1 MSKKIEVKVNMHD
14 QKCKTKV
21 LKAVTKLTGINEV
34 SVDLAKQ
41 MVVVIGDVDPV
52 CVVCRIRKIDKT
64 AKIMLVLPWSMDIL
78 NHMEVEV
85 ASFSKM
91 KYEVP
96 LIDYF
101 SMENIKKVVCIPG
114 LISIV

>member
-1 MSKKIEVKVNMHD
+1 MHD

-41 MVVVIGDVDPV
+41 MVVVIGDVDP
-52 CVVCRIRKIDKT
+52 
-64 AKIMLVLPWSMDIL
+64 MLVLPWSMDIL